1 MTDQTSS
8 DHLRIITTFEKRSAI
23 TKSPKLRSKLLRLTQ
38 LYRDLAARAEDRR
51 LVREI
56 ALGQT
61 FSESCPP
68 GG

>member
-8 DHLRIITTFEKRSAI
+8 DHLRLISTFEKRSAI
-23 TKSPKLRSKLLRLTQ
+23 TKGPKFSSKLLRLAE